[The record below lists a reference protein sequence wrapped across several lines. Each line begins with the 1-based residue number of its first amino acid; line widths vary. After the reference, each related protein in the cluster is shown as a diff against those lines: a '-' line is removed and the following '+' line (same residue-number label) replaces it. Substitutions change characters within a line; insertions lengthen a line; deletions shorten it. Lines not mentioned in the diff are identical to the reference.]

1 MSPLDDELRQAL
13 QGRAAVLLPAA
24 DPMTGIERRAHR
36 IRRTR
41 AATAVAG
48 SALAV
53 AALVLVVPVLTPGPT
68 SAPVVPATSPSAAP
82 SAAPAPSTAPSAVA
96 SPSAPSYAL
105 STDAPWR
112 YRGQDVPPGLVADVR
127 AALDGDQPAAVVPL
141 FGQTYEPSGRF
152 ELVYAAV
159 VGQKRRWGV
168 ARSSATA
175 TGAEV
180 VVDRAL
186 APGTLS
192 LAAALAGDETRR
204 LLVVASPEI
213 SRIEYGPDAASGFT
227 PLTVLQ
233 PGVGVTALDGDLA
246 ADRYRLVAFDGTEL
260 QRAPAPGDAPAP
272 EPPAAQDPPAN
283 LLDWPSRGT
292 RSEGP
297 SDAAVLAA
305 YATGARA
312 AGSDTSYRPLFT
324 GSTDG
329 GLRFTFGQAWVAGRP
344 ADTVGL
350 VTGGEQDEFFLGT
363 TTPDDPALLAYLVCC
378 QPGSTVDLLVVV
390 PQPGTGQVL
399 YDDDATGVLRPVGEG
414 QDFLDGVVLVDRDPK
429 ALTDR
434 LELLDGDGDLDRP
447 TFQGPVAPLLCARK
461 GCG

>member
-24 DPMTGIERRAHR
+24 DPLSGIERRAGR

-53 AALVLVVPVLTPGPT
+53 AALALVGPVLTPT
-68 SAPVVPATSPSAAP
+68 SSSAPVVPATPPSTGPTVAP
-82 SAAPAPSTAPSAVA
+82 DPSRAPSTVPGPSAL
-96 SPSAPSYAL
+96 SYAL
-105 STDAPWR
+105 SLDAPWA
-112 YRGQDVPPGLVADVR
+112 YRGEAVPPSLVSDVR
-127 AALDGDQPAAVVPL
+127 AALDGDQPAFVVPL

-159 VGQKRRWGV
+159 VGQERRWGV
-168 ARSSATA
+168 ARASDA
-175 TGAEV
+175 GPEL

-192 LAAALAGDETRR
+192 LAAALAGDEVRR
-204 LLVVASPEI
+204 LLVVASPEV
-213 SRIEYGPDAASGFT
+213 SRIEYAPDADSLYSEISGN
-227 PLTVLQ
+227 TV
-233 PGVGVTALDGDLA
+233 GVGVTALDGDLA
-246 ADRYRLVAFDGTEL
+246 TDRYRLVAFDGTEL
-260 QRAPAPGDAPAP
+260 QRAPAPGDAAAP
-272 EPPAAQDPPAN
+272 EPPATQDPPAN

-292 RSEGP
+292 RSHGP
-297 SDAAVLAA
+297 SDVAVLDA
-305 YATGARA
+305 YAAGAGA
-312 AGSDTSYRPLFT
+312 EGSDMSYRPLFT

-350 VTGGEQDEFFLGT
+350 VVGGVQDQFFLGS
-363 TTPDDPALLAYLVCC
+363 TTPDDPAVLAYLVCC

-399 YDDDATGVLRPVGEG
+399 YDDDATGELRPVGTG

-447 TFQGPVAPLLCARK
+447 SFEGPVASLLCARK